1 MFLDHLAD
9 QADFDG
15 ASALAALASVATSFT
30 AAAPAPAV
38 TSLATTATVKK
49 EENSV
54 VSQAL
59 SLPVSS
65 VPKQETKDLKSELDE
80 VK

>member
-15 ASALAALASVATSFT
+15 ASALAALASVATSST
-30 AAAPAPAV
+30 APAPAV